1 VGVDFAMTKEITLS
15 NKGRNKI
22 EILVEPTA
30 DLIDLHANNI
40 VKLMFQGEVSQIDLV
55 LLPDEGL
62 IQVFTNQEA
71 EFLDYQT
78 LQIED

>member
-1 VGVDFAMTKEITLS
+1 MTKEITLS